1 MKGPFDL
8 ILCRNVVIYFDK
20 ETKEQLFNRYA
31 DILNDQGYLFLGHSE
46 TMGKEHVLFK
56 NLGKTM
62 YQKVAHAYA
71 I

>member
-1 MKGPFDL
+1 MP
-8 ILCRNVVIYFDK
+8 LC
-20 ETKEQLFNRYA
+20 RYA

-62 YQKVAHAYA
+62 YQKVAQAHA